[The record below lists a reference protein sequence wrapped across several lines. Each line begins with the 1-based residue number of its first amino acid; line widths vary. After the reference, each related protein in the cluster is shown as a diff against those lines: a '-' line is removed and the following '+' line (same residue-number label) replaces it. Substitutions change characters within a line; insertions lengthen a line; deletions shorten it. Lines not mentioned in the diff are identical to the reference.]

1 MKVAG
6 LFTYAGALSMK
17 QPIKHVASATLT
29 ATALSLLLA
38 GPVLADTRTAV
49 QPTMLAASETMNA
62 TEDAVTDTWITS
74 KVKSTFLAD
83 SELSG
88 IDISV
93 ETNKGV
99 VTLSG
104 VVASDAE
111 RDLAVAKAKEIKG
124 VTAVAAEA
132 LKTAN

>member
-1 MKVAG
+1 
-6 LFTYAGALSMK
+6 MK
-17 QPIKHVASATLT
+17 QSIKHVASATLT

-38 GPVLADTRTAV
+38 GPALAETSTVV
-49 QPTMLAASETMNA
+49 QPTMLAASETMNT

-88 IDISV
+88 IDIKV

-104 VVASDAE
+104 VVATEAE
-111 RDLAVAKAKEIKG
+111 HDLAVAKAKEIKG
-124 VTAVAAEA
+124 VTAVSAEA
-132 LKTAN
+132 LKTAE

>member
-1 MKVAG
+1 
-6 LFTYAGALSMK
+6 MK

-38 GPVLADTRTAV
+38 GPVLADTRTVV
-49 QPTMLAASETMNA
+49 QPTMLAASETMSA

-104 VVASDAE
+104 VVANDAE

>member
-1 MKVAG
+1 
-6 LFTYAGALSMK
+6 MK
-17 QPIKHVASATLT
+17 QSIKYVASATLT

-38 GPVLADTRTAV
+38 GPVSAATSTAV
-49 QPTMLAASETMNA
+49 QPTLLAASETMNA
-62 TEDAVTDTWITS
+62 TEEAVSDTWITS

-83 SELSG
+83 SALSA
-88 IDISV
+88 IDIKV

-99 VTLSG
+99 VSLSG

-111 RDLAVAKAKEIKG
+111 RDLAVAKAKEVKG

-132 LKTAN
+132 LKTAQ

>member
-6 LFTYAGALSMK
+6 LFTHAGALSMK
-17 QPIKHVASATLT
+17 QLIKHAASATLT

-38 GPVLADTRTAV
+38 GPVLAETSTAA
-49 QPTMLAASETMNA
+49 QPIVLAASESMNA

-111 RDLAVAKAKEIKG
+111 RDLAVAKAKQIKG

-132 LKTAN
+132 LKTAD

>member
-1 MKVAG
+1 
-6 LFTYAGALSMK
+6 MK
-17 QPIKHVASATLT
+17 QLIKHAASATLT

-38 GPVLADTRTAV
+38 GPVLAETSTAA
-49 QPTMLAASETMNA
+49 QPIVLAASESMNA
-62 TEDAVTDTWITS
+62 TEDVVTDTWITS

-111 RDLAVAKAKEIKG
+111 RDLAVAKAKQIKG

-132 LKTAN
+132 LKTAD

>member
-1 MKVAG
+1 
-6 LFTYAGALSMK
+6 MK
-17 QPIKHVASATLT
+17 QPIKHVASVTMT

-132 LKTAN
+132 LKTAD

>member
-1 MKVAG
+1 
-6 LFTYAGALSMK
+6 MK

-38 GPVLADTRTAV
+38 GPVLADTRSAV

-88 IDISV
+88 IDIKV
-93 ETNKGV
+93 ETNQGV
-99 VTLSG
+99 VSLSG
-104 VVASDAE
+104 VVATEAE
-111 RDLAVAKAKEIKG
+111 RELAVAKAKQIKG
-124 VTAVAAEA
+124 VTAVAGEA

>member
-1 MKVAG
+1 
-6 LFTYAGALSMK
+6 MK